1 MQEDFNPKVSIV
13 IPVYNGSNY
22 MREAIDSALA
32 QTYKNIEIIVVNDG
46 SDDGGKT
53 EEIALAYGNKIKYY
67 FKDNGGTASAFN
79 YGIVRMSGDFFCW
92 LSHDDIFLKHK
103 IKEQVSFLQDSKI
116 KICYSKVYIIDE
128 QGHITREDNSPWYPR
143 MVAIKK
149 IIQANYI
156 NGCSIM
162 IASECC
168 KEVGLFNE
176 ELKYTQDTEMWIRL
190 LSKYEIKLIDKYL
203 IKYRSYDDSRTK
215 RDRLFI
221 VEEEKQMV
229 NDIFDKIVI
238 DTLYTHSSKEIDYNI
253 FKAKAF
259 NWIGD
264 CMSSKRYWFD
274 FADQYYKKSSM
285 TWRSLYNPAHI
296 KLILGSQVVSIPS
309 RLRRR
314 VATAFTH

>member
-1 MQEDFNPKVSIV
+1 MREDLNPKVSIV

-22 MREAIDSALA
+22 LREAIDSALA

-46 SDDGGKT
+46 SDDGSKT

-79 YGIVRMSGDFFCW
+79 YGICRMTGNFFCW

-103 IKEQVSFLQDSKI
+103 IKEQVSFLQDSNI

-162 IASECC
+162 IASECF

-296 KLILGSQVVSIPS
+296 KLILGSKVVSIPS